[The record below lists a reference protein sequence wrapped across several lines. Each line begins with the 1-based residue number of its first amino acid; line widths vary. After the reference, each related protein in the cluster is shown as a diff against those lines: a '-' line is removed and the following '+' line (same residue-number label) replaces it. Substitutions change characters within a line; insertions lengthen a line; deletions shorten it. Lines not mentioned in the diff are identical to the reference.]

1 MKEQLSHVF
10 TCPVACSASLVA
22 LLSPL
27 SVSFLSPTLP
37 GAVSMHAGE
46 VREWEKKPM
55 REEVE
60 KEQVTSDSY
69 FAFTEFF
76 LACSL

>member
-1 MKEQLSHVF
+1 
-10 TCPVACSASLVA
+10 
-22 LLSPL
+22 
-27 SVSFLSPTLP
+27 
-37 GAVSMHAGE
+37 MHAGE

-60 KEQVTSDSY
+60 KEQVTSESY